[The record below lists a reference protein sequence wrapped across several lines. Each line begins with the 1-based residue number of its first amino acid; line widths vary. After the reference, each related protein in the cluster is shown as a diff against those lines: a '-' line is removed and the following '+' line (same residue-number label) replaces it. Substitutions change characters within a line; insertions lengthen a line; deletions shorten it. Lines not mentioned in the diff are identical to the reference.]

1 MQGQKME
8 EEEFYQ
14 NEQCLL
20 VKNQNLWKSKKLVNY

>member
-1 MQGQKME
+1 MQGQKM

-20 VKNQNLWKSKKLVNY
+20 VKNQNLSKSEKLVNY

>member
-1 MQGQKME
+1 MQGHKM

-20 VKNQNLWKSKKLVNY
+20 VKNQNLSKSKKLVNY